1 MNSLMKKSM
10 LLIVGLLLLALVTGC
25 AGMNTGTSTARTSPV
40 MDRIIQNGELV
51 VGTAGS
57 MPPLNMTTKDG
68 QVVGIEPDIARYIAG
83 AMGVELRL
91 EAIPFAE
98 LLPALESGK
107 VDMVLS
113 NMTITP
119 KRNLNAAFV
128 GPYYVSGKAFLTK
141 LETIALAREADDV
154 NSAEITLAALKDST
168 SQYFVQEAIPDAK
181 LVTTDDYDGAVDMVR
196 KGEVHAMVADYPIC
210 LVSVYRYPEE
220 GLLTVV
226 TPLTYE
232 PIGIAVPP
240 NDPLL
245 INWLENFMNT
255 MEVSGNLENI
265 TDYWLEDASWLED
278 LKE

>member
-1 MNSLMKKSM
+1 MKKMKKKSM
-10 LLIVGLLLLALVTGC
+10 LFVVGLVFLALVTGC
-25 AGMNTGTSTARTSPV
+25 AGMNTGTSSVTNSPV

-68 QVVGIEPDIARYIAG
+68 KVVGIEPDIARYIAA

-91 EAIPFAE
+91 ETMPFAE
-98 LLPALESGK
+98 LLGALESGK

-119 KRNLNAAFV
+119 KRNLSAAFV

-141 LETIALAREADDV
+141 LETIALAREAGDV
-154 NSAEITLAALKDST
+154 NSADITLAALKGST
-168 SQYFVQEAIPDAK
+168 SQFFVEEVIPEAK
-181 LVTTDDYDGAVDMVR
+181 LVTTEDYDGAVDMVR

-210 LVSVYRYPEE
+210 LVSVFRYPEE

-232 PIGIAVPP
+232 PIGIAIPA

-245 INWLENFMNT
+245 LNWLENFMNT

-265 TDYWLEDASWLED
+265 TDYWLEDASWLQD

>member
-1 MNSLMKKSM
+1 
-10 LLIVGLLLLALVTGC
+10 
-25 AGMNTGTSTARTSPV
+25 
-40 MDRIIQNGELV
+40 
-51 VGTAGS
+51 

-68 QVVGIEPDIARYIAG
+68 QVVGIEPDIARYIAS
-83 AMGVELRL
+83 AMGVELKI
-91 EAIPFAE
+91 ETMPFAE

-107 VDMVLS
+107 LDMVLS

-119 KRNLNAAFV
+119 KRNLSAAFV

-154 NSAEITLAALKDST
+154 NSADITLAALKNST

-181 LVTTDDYDGAVDMVR
+181 LITTEDYDSAVKMVR
-196 KGEVHAMVADYPIC
+196 TGEVHAMVADYPIC

-232 PIGIAVPP
+232 PIGIAVPA

-245 INWLENFMNT
+245 VNWLENFLDT
-255 MEVSGNLENI
+255 MRASGNLESI
-265 TDYWLEDASWLED
+265 ADFWLEDASWIND

>member
-1 MNSLMKKSM
+1 MKKMMKQSM
-10 LLIVGLLLLALVTGC
+10 LFVVGLVFLALVTGC
-25 AGMNTGTSTARTSPV
+25 AGMNTGTSSVTNSPV

-68 QVVGIEPDIARYIAG
+68 KVVGIEPDIARYIAG

-91 EAIPFAE
+91 ETMPFAD
-98 LLPALESGK
+98 LLGALESGK

-119 KRNLNAAFV
+119 KRNLSAAFV

-154 NSAEITLAALKDST
+154 NSADITLAALKGST
-168 SQYFVQEAIPDAK
+168 SQYFVQEVIPEAK
-181 LVTTDDYDGAVDMVR
+181 LVTTEDYDGAVDLVR

-210 LVSVYRYPEE
+210 LVSVFRYPEE

-232 PIGIAVPP
+232 PIGIAIPA

-245 INWLENFMNT
+245 LNWLENFMNT
-255 MEVSGNLENI
+255 MKVSGNLEII
-265 TDYWLEDASWLED
+265 TDYWLEDASWLQN